1 VPGHDPCY
9 SFGKKWNSG
18 GMIRRIEG
26 YVDERFD
33 TLGGMEHITCRGTGS
48 TGSACLKL
56 AQPSFGRLSFSAKA
70 VTLALGAAWLFF
82 LPNTCYLLTEWRH
95 FLDAMEYLRLPYR
108 WQTDS
113 GATVDLMMH
122 TLFYMCYSGFGL
134 LTFALA
140 VRPIARLFRNSGADL
155 WVWGFPL
162 FILNSL
168 GVYLGLVL
176 RFNSWEMLTQPSKIW
191 ASVASISSRP
201 VLLSFIIAFAGFL
214 WLAYVIMDIWVDGF
228 IVRWKQIKEHG

>member
-1 VPGHDPCY
+1 MLNVLLLKWVGLNMALALTPVVLAHLIYALLGPVY
-9 SFGKKWNSG
+9 SRTGTASKA
-18 GMIRRIEG
+18 
-26 YVDERFD
+26 
-33 TLGGMEHITCRGTGS
+33 LG
-48 TGSACLKL
+48 
-56 AQPSFGRLSFSAKA
+56 
-70 VTLALGAAWLFF
+70 LALGAAWLFF

-95 FLDAMEYLRLPYR
+95 YLDQLGYTSLHWR
-108 WQTDS
+108 WHTDS
-113 GATVDLMMH
+113 GALVDLMMQ

-134 LTFALA
+134 LAFALA
-140 VRPIARLFRNSGADL
+140 VRPIARLFRDSGADL
-155 WVWGFPL
+155 WAWGFPL

-176 RFNSWEMLTQPSKIW
+176 RYNSWEMLTGPSQIW

-228 IVRWKQIKEHG
+228 LARWKQIRGNG

>member
-1 VPGHDPCY
+1 MLNMSLVKWVGVNLSLALTPVVLAHLIYALLGPVY
-9 SFGKKWNSG
+9 SRTGTASK
-18 GMIRRIEG
+18 
-26 YVDERFD
+26 V
-33 TLGGMEHITCRGTGS
+33 LG
-48 TGSACLKL
+48 
-56 AQPSFGRLSFSAKA
+56 
-70 VTLALGAAWLFF
+70 LALGVVWLFF

-95 FLDAMEYLRLPYR
+95 FLDTLEFLRLPYR

-122 TLFYMCYSGFGL
+122 TLFYMCYSAFGL

-140 VRPIARLFRNSGADL
+140 VRPIARLFRDGGADL

-176 RFNSWEMLTQPSKIW
+176 RYNSWEMLTHPSEIW

-228 IVRWKQIKEHG
+228 VARWKQIRGNG